1 MPALTASRDVP
12 HYIDQEIREF
22 PVEGAKRIYRGA
34 FLGFSADGHA
44 QPLIAIDNRFAGIAF
59 EEVDNLAGADAAK
72 KVRAYTTGDFHLSLA
87 GATRANVRAAV
98 YATDDGTLTLT
109 STSNTYVGYVVDVPV
124 AGEIILR
131 LDFGR
136 TAP

>member
-1 MPALTASRDVP
+1 MAALTASRDVP
-12 HYIDQEIREF
+12 HYPDQELREYA
-22 PVEGAKRIYRGA
+22 VEAAKKIYRGG

-44 QPLIAIDNRFAGIAF
+44 QPLIAIDNKFAGIAY

-72 KVRAYTTGDFHLSLA
+72 KVRAYTMGDFQHALA
-87 GATRANVRAAV
+87 GATKANIRAAV

-109 STSNTYVGYVVDVPV
+109 STSNTYVGFIVDVPV

-131 LDFGR
+131 LDVGR